1 MGRGT
6 LGLEIRCSLDELVGG
21 ETVGRR
27 INGSDRPQAVPEMK
41 WLRGHH
47 LMEME
52 GPGGFYVGVRVW
64 LWFYERRAKVPLV
77 GRADVPK
84 SAVEKW

>member
-1 MGRGT
+1 MT
-6 LGLEIRCSLDELVGG
+6 VKVGYA
-21 ETVGRR
+21 EVV
-27 INGSDRPQAVPEMK
+27 D
-41 WLRGHH
+41 L
-47 LMEME
+47 EME